1 MVTKILPNAVASGG
15 PLQPEPST
23 RIFASPPSSLC
34 LPGVPSLE
42 GQGVLKFIS
51 FIFARKR
58 KVSFWGR
65 SRVGTVEEPGREADE
80 ARSSVPQRQLRSER
94 VAMRGDGGASAASGG
109 RSDGRS
115 TAGKR
120 DRRRS
125 RCVVGR
131 AVAKGAAPRER
142 AAFSVLS
149 RGIGAIGVG

>member
-42 GQGVLKFIS
+42 GNGILKFIS

-131 AVAKGAAPRER
+131 ALAKGAAPRER

>member
-34 LPGVPSLE
+34 LPGVPSLD

-65 SRVGTVEEPGREADE
+65 SRVGTVEAGKGGGRGKE
-80 ARSSVPQRQLRSER
+80 LRSTT
-94 VAMRGDGGASAASGG
+94 SAAQ
-109 RSDGRS
+109 
-115 TAGKR
+115 
-120 DRRRS
+120 
-125 RCVVGR
+125 
-131 AVAKGAAPRER
+131 
-142 AAFSVLS
+142 
-149 RGIGAIGVG
+149 

>member
-23 RIFASPPSSLC
+23 RIFASPPVPKSSFI
-34 LPGVPSLE
+34 
-42 GQGVLKFIS
+42 LKFLRKPLWLS
-51 FIFARKR
+51 TLARGATPARAPWK
-58 KVSFWGR
+58 
-65 SRVGTVEEPGREADE
+65 SRGREADE

>member
-131 AVAKGAAPRER
+131 ALAKGAAPRER

>member
-23 RIFASPPSSLC
+23 RIFAS
-34 LPGVPSLE
+34 
-42 GQGVLKFIS
+42 QTS
-51 FIFARKR
+51 FFGALAPTGGGRKKR
-58 KVSFWGR
+58 G
-65 SRVGTVEEPGREADE
+65 ADE

-131 AVAKGAAPRER
+131 ALVKGAAPRER
-142 AAFSVLS
+142 ASFSALS
-149 RGIGAIGVG
+149 RSMVAIGVG

>member
-1 MVTKILPNAVASGG
+1 M
-15 PLQPEPST
+15 
-23 RIFASPPSSLC
+23 
-34 LPGVPSLE
+34 
-42 GQGVLKFIS
+42 
-51 FIFARKR
+51 
-58 KVSFWGR
+58 
-65 SRVGTVEEPGREADE
+65 GTVEEPGREADE